1 MKIARLTIVQASAK
15 DQRIEGRDWPL
26 GAETMIGL
34 ERLSNIESCVTE
46 VLRSAIPGDLI
57 EAGVWRGGA
66 TIFMRGVLKAYRD
79 TTRSVWVADSFQGL
93 PRPDP
98 EEYAADFRDPHHAAT
113 SLAVSL
119 EEPID
124 KLAILRLD
132 GDMYESTMVAL
143 RYLYP
148 KLSLGGF
155 AIVDDY
161 GNDRLSCKKAVDD
174 FRALHGIT
182 EEIERIDWTG
192 IFWRRLR

>member
-1 MKIARLTIVQASAK
+1 
-15 DQRIEGRDWPL
+15 
-26 GAETMIGL
+26 
-34 ERLSNIESCVTE
+34 
-46 VLRSAIPGDLI
+46 
-57 EAGVWRGGA
+57 
-66 TIFMRGVLKAYRD
+66 MRGVLKAYRD

-119 EEPID
+119 EEVRGNFSKYDLLDDKVRFLPGWFRDTLPSAPID

-161 GNDRLSCKKAVDD
+161 GNDRLPCKKAVDD